1 MTITYIT
8 SLIYTQK
15 NENIGDL
22 LTHFINF
29 ASSGLKIILFIN
41 DNHDTSIFEH
51 FENIKIIK
59 WSGGLHSTQ
68 VWTSIIN
75 NEIEYALPDNRNI
88 EKDTLEFIM
97 NGHAKYQFIMQVIET
112 KMWNT
117 THYAWIDFNL
127 FHLFKQ
133 KTETINYLKWLDQ
146 LQLNDVFITLPGC
159 WSALDK
165 EKLGD
170 IMNSVHWR
178 FCGGFMLGDYFTMFQ
193 TAMKYNKM
201 IVEFVETHKKLVWDF
216 NMLAYME
223 TFCEWSPQWYRA
235 DHNDSIVLI
244 SADLY
249 TRPLTEISQK
259 IVYDYPQ
266 IPDYLPASASY
277 LYYNE
282 KHWINTR
289 YVNYWIYP
297 AGAYHFNNPEKL
309 IENKNVLSEL
319 DELTMTPISYKT
331 VDEHVGLPVV
341 KGISAGLEDIRL
353 FEWGGGV
360 KYIATSVGFSP
371 NGRSAMIMGD
381 YNIETGEINGGVPI
395 QSPNQDSWAEKNWI
409 PIVKK
414 KEVIFGDGE
423 LKEIDELMFIYK
435 WYPLEVGVIEDGG
448 TNGYTKRLRIVDRV
462 YPDNAIFSKIR
473 GSTMFEEVDEGLLG
487 LVHYSEEH
495 SPRHYYHMMILLD
508 KETFEVK
515 KYSEP
520 FCFEKLGI
528 EFCIGFT
535 VQEWEDEI
543 DNEYVFW
550 ISRHD
555 RDPITLFVKCN
566 SIHLFSKANR

>member
-8 SLIYTQK
+8 SLIYKQN

-22 LTHFINF
+22 FAHFINF
-29 ASSGLKIILFIN
+29 ASSGLKIILFI
-41 DNHDTSIFEH
+41 DENHDTTVFEH
-51 FENIKIIK
+51 FDNIKIIK
-59 WSGGLHSTQ
+59 WTGGLQSTQ
-68 VWTSIIN
+68 LWSSIIN
-75 NEIEYALPDNRNI
+75 NETIYELPGNRNP
-88 EKDTLEFIM
+88 EKDTLEYIM
-97 NGHAKYQFIMQVIET
+97 NSHAKYQFIMGAIEN
-112 KMWNT
+112 KLWDT

-127 FHLFKQ
+127 FHLFQK
-133 KTETINYLKWLDQ
+133 KTETKNYLKWLDR

-159 WSALDK
+159 WPELAKDK
-165 EKLGD
+165 IDD

-178 FCGGFMLGDYFTMFQ
+178 FCGGFILGDDFSMFQ

-201 IVEFVETHKKLVWDF
+201 LVEFVETHKKLVWDF

-223 TFCEWSPQWYRA
+223 TFCDWRPQWYRA

-249 TRPLTEISQK
+249 TRPLTEITRK
-259 IVYDYPQ
+259 ITYDYPQ

-297 AGAYHFNNPEKL
+297 AGAYHFNNPDRL

-319 DELTMTPISYKT
+319 DELTMVPMTYT
-331 VDEHVGLPVV
+331 TMAEHVGLPVV

-353 FEWGGGV
+353 FEWAGGV

-371 NGRSAMIMGD
+371 NGRSTMIMGD
-381 YNIETGEINGGVPI
+381 YNIETGEIMGGVPI

-409 PIVKK
+409 PIIKK
-414 KEVIFGDGE
+414 KEVIFADGE
-423 LKEIDELMFIYK
+423 LKEVDELMFIYK
-435 WYPLEVGVIEDGG
+435 WYPLEVGVVEDGG
-448 TNGYTKRLRIVDRV
+448 SGGFTKRLKIVDRV

-473 GSTMFEEVDEGLLG
+473 GSTMFEEVDDGLLG

-508 KETFEVK
+508 KETFQVK

-555 RDPITLFVKCN
+555 RDPITMFVKCKC
-566 SIHLFSKANR
+566 IKWME